1 MGRAVW
7 SIIFTD
13 PPTHVT
19 VLMEKK
25 SAIEFPL
32 DVDGSKGFPGTGWL
46 NLQIASPGHRERNP
60 PMDEV
65 VGAEDQTPPFQAVFQ
80 DGAAVVGDRGR
91 FGELELSGYGMREGK
106 GLVLRDYESLYLL
119 YAKKLQLKDGSGQ
132 EIDFEKLADMTQ
144 KAARDAWTKFMIY
157 RDLRSRGYV
166 VREGFGFG
174 TDLRVYE
181 RGDYPK
187 KPAKYVVF
195 ALDEGIEKPM
205 GELQKSVGEMSK
217 MGKEAIIA
225 VIERRGEVIYYKVS
239 KARF

>member
-1 MGRAVW
+1 MYLQEVPVSDEQITPFTAV
-7 SIIFTD
+7 
-13 PPTHVT
+13 
-19 VLMEKK
+19 L
-25 SAIEFPL
+25 A
-32 DVDGSKGFPGTGWL
+32 
-46 NLQIASPGHRERNP
+46 
-60 PMDEV
+60 
-65 VGAEDQTPPFQAVFQ
+65 
-80 DGAAVVGDRGR
+80 GDSVRVSDKDR
-91 FGELELSGYGMREGK
+91 FGELEGSGYGSKEGNE
-106 GLVLRDYESLYLL
+106 LVLRDYEALYLL
-119 YAKKLQLKDGSGQ
+119 YVKKLELLDKAEKKVS
-132 EIDFEKLADMTQ
+132 FEKLAELAQTR
-144 KAARDAWTKFMIY
+144 AADSWTRFVIY

-195 ALDEGIEKPM
+195 ALDEGIEKGM
-205 GELQKSVGEMSK
+205 GDLQKSVKEMAK

>member
-1 MGRAVW
+1 LGDAVTPEEQ
-7 SIIFTD
+7 IQPFNA
-13 PPTHVT
+13 
-19 VLMEKK
+19 VL
-25 SAIEFPL
+25 
-32 DVDGSKGFPGTGWL
+32 VDGTVVVVD
-46 NLQIASPGHRERNP
+46 RE
-60 PMDEV
+60 
-65 VGAEDQTPPFQAVFQ
+65 
-80 DGAAVVGDRGR
+80 R
-91 FGELELSGYGMREGK
+91 FGELEESGYGSRQDK
-106 GLVLRDYESLYLL
+106 RLPLRDYEALYLL
-119 YAKKLQLKDGSGQ
+119 YAGKLDLKDESRKVVT
-132 EIDFEKLADMTQ
+132 FERLAELTQ
-144 KAARDAWTKFMIY
+144 KRARDAWTKFMIY

-195 ALDEGIEKPM
+195 ALDEGIEKGM
-205 GELQKSVGEMSK
+205 GELQKSVKEMAR

>member
-1 MGRAVW
+1 LQEIPVSDEQITPFTAV
-7 SIIFTD
+7 
-13 PPTHVT
+13 
-19 VLMEKK
+19 L
-25 SAIEFPL
+25 A
-32 DVDGSKGFPGTGWL
+32 
-46 NLQIASPGHRERNP
+46 
-60 PMDEV
+60 
-65 VGAEDQTPPFQAVFQ
+65 
-80 DGAAVVGDRGR
+80 GDSVRVSDKDR
-91 FGELELSGYGMREGK
+91 FGELEGSGYGSREGNEV
-106 GLVLRDYESLYLL
+106 VLRDYEALYLL
-119 YAKKLQLKDGSGQ
+119 YVKKLDLLDKADKKVS
-132 EIDFEKLADMTQ
+132 FEKLAELAQTRASDS
-144 KAARDAWTKFMIY
+144 WTRFVIY

-195 ALDEGIEKPM
+195 ALDEGIEKGM
-205 GELQKSVGEMSK
+205 GDLQKSVREMAK

>member
-1 MGRAVW
+1 MTNRRGLGEAATPEEQVQPFSAVL
-7 SIIFTD
+7 
-13 PPTHVT
+13 V
-19 VLMEKK
+19 
-25 SAIEFPL
+25 A
-32 DVDGSKGFPGTGWL
+32 
-46 NLQIASPGHRERNP
+46 
-60 PMDEV
+60 
-65 VGAEDQTPPFQAVFQ
+65 
-80 DGAAVVGDRGR
+80 DGALVVEKDR
-91 FGELELSGYGMREGK
+91 FAELEGSGYGSKSVKE
-106 GLVLRDYESLYLL
+106 LILRDYETLFLL
-119 YAKKLQLKDGSGQ
+119 HSGRLDLVDETGKKVT
-132 EIDFEKLADMTQ
+132 FERLAELAQGRANDS
-144 KAARDAWTKFMIY
+144 WTKFMIY

-195 ALDEGIEKPM
+195 ALDEGIEKGM
-205 GELQKSVGEMSK
+205 GDLQKSVKEMAR